1 MTSMNVS
8 LPDDMKA
15 FVEEQIAREGFA
27 SASEYFSKLVR
38 DAQRRRAKQSLEA
51 KLAEGL
57 LGPAQP
63 MTSKDWQALEQETLE
78 GLAGERICE

>member
-8 LPDDMKA
+8 LPDEMKA
-15 FVEEQIAREGFA
+15 FIEEQVAREGFA

-38 DAQRRRAKQSLEA
+38 EAQRRKAKQNLEA

-57 LGPAQP
+57 LGPAQQ
-63 MTSKDWQALEQETLE
+63 MMSNDWQALEKEAME
-78 GLAGERICE
+78 GLVGERIGE